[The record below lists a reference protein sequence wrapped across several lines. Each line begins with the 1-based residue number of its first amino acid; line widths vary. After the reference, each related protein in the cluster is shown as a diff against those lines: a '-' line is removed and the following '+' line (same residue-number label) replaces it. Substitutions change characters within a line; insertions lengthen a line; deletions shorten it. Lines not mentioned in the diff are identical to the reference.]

1 MNRRLPLALAGL
13 TLLGLLAASLLPDA
27 PRETPPVRPAAS
39 RAPVRPALALPAPL
53 PPRAPAPAKAMRTRY
68 RLSYEQRAS
77 FGGEQRAGAVV
88 EGLWTL
94 TERGDG
100 QVEAQLAAE
109 RLLLQGAPSPALSLV
124 ADPIQ
129 WTRREGRLTGMA
141 FPEQMPREARAV
153 LTGLATTFQFT
164 PGDGEAWTV
173 KEEDMQGTY
182 EARYARTPE
191 GFSRTRGGYFTLR
204 GAQGMDNVGQA
215 ARVQERSTFALD
227 AQGLRSAEV
236 DLTLDLALGGGA
248 PDIRMTVRGTL
259 LRLEAGAVEVAQW
272 ESLEAGPISDHIDHA
287 ALKQQRDR
295 GLVNGATTRT
305 LLAEVRQAALI
316 PRQAPD
322 AQKHRSVALR
332 RLAAG
337 LRLDPLAAAEVA
349 ELLRRESGD
358 PSLTGLLAGALASA
372 GHPESTNALAGLLSE
387 RLPESTRSALLG
399 NLALTRTPTEQSVA
413 ALTQALDAPLGDQ
426 ATLALGSEAKTLGAE
441 SSVAQSAVDVLL
453 ERYANARTAPE
464 RRLLLQALANSGHPK
479 ALPVMR
485 QHIAGQDLELAN
497 LATYGLRFMPGE
509 EVDSLLLQL
518 IQSGSPLALEAIR
531 ATAFRL
537 PSFWRPQLERVQL
550 LHASNQRVVDAVR
563 AVLARW
569 PQFAPEVP

>member
-1 MNRRLPLALAGL
+1 MNRRLLLALAGL
-13 TLLGLLAASLLPDA
+13 TLVGALAASLPRDA
-27 PRETPPVRPAAS
+27 PHEPPPARPAAP

-53 PPRAPAPAKAMRTRY
+53 PSRAPAPAKALRTRY

-77 FGGEQRAGAVV
+77 LGGEPRAGAVV

-94 TERGDG
+94 TEHGEGR
-100 QVEAQLAAE
+100 VEAQLTAE
-109 RLLLQGAPSPALSLV
+109 RLLLQGAPSPALALV
-124 ADPIQ
+124 AAPIQ
-129 WTRREGRLTGMA
+129 WVRREGRLSGMA

-164 PGDGEAWTV
+164 PGEGPAWTV

-191 GFSRTRGGYFTLR
+191 GLTRTRGGYLTLR
-204 GAQGMDNVGQA
+204 GAQGVDSVGPL

-227 AQGLRSAEV
+227 AQGLRRADV
-236 DLTLDLALGGGA
+236 DLTLELSVGGGA
-248 PDIRMTVRGTL
+248 PDLRMTVRGAL
-259 LRLEAGAVEVAQW
+259 VRLEAGEVEVAALA
-272 ESLEAGPISDHIDHA
+272 ELAAGPISDHIDHV

-295 GLVNGATTRT
+295 NLVNGATTRT
-305 LLAEVRQAALI
+305 LLAEARRAALL
-316 PRQAPD
+316 PREAPD

-337 LRLDPLAAAEVA
+337 LRLDPQAPAEVA

-358 PSLTGLLAGALASA
+358 PSLTGLLSGALASA
-372 GHPESTNALAGLLSE
+372 GDPESTNALAGLLSE
-387 RLPESTRSALLG
+387 PLPEPVRGALLG
-399 NLALTRTPTEQSVA
+399 NLALTREPTGESVA

-426 ATLALGSEAKTLGAE
+426 ATLALGSQARTLGAE
-441 SSVAQSAVDVLL
+441 SAEAGSAVDVLL
-453 ERYANARTAPE
+453 ERYAQARSAPE
-464 RRLLLQALANSGHPK
+464 RRLLLQALANSGHPR
-479 ALPVMR
+479 AFPVMR
-485 QHIAGQDLELAN
+485 QHIAGQDWELAN
-497 LATYGLRFMPGE
+497 LGTYGLRFIPGE

-537 PSFWRPQLERVQL
+537 PAFWRPHLERAQL
-550 LHASNQRVVDAVR
+550 LQASNPRVVDAIR
-563 AVLARW
+563 AVLVRW
-569 PQFAPEVP
+569 PQFAPEAP